1 MTQWE
6 HQKEYTGITTLFIL
20 VTTLIKFGLQ
30 TQPDTDPRLLLFLR
44 KEGDGIEAIERI
56 VKQKEDLNSLHLPK

>member
-6 HQKEYTGITTLFIL
+6 HQKEYTGI
-20 VTTLIKFGLQ
+20 TTLIKFGLQ